1 MEDLTLP
8 QLNTFNAI
16 KDFINQY
23 GYSPTV
29 RELCALTGKS
39 SPATIEQH
47 IKILKVKKYIDYIYN
62 RNRTIRIIK
71 KEED

>member
-1 MEDLTLP
+1 MENLTLP

-29 RELCALTGKS
+29 RELCAITGKN
-39 SPATIEQH
+39 SPGTIEQH
-47 IKILKVKKYIDYIYN
+47 IKILKRKNYIDYVYN
-62 RNRTIRIIK
+62 HNRTIRIIK
-71 KEED
+71 NEEN